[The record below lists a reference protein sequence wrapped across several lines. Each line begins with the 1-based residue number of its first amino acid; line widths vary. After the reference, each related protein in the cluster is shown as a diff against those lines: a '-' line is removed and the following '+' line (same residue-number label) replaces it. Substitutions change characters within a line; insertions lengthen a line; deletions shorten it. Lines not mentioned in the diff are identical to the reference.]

1 VASTVGPYV
10 LPFLLY
16 GLGCLGMLTFA
27 ALLVGLVEPNFRTH
41 SLNALGWG
49 VPAGIVL
56 TGALHIVGTEPSAVH
71 SVFVALTFLAGFA
84 LGVLLY
90 ALRVRFST
98 VGSSN
103 NRSRGP

>member
-1 VASTVGPYV
+1 MASTAGPYV

-49 VPAGIVL
+49 VPAGLVL